1 MIFVIGERSNVA
13 LAEEVTYTVS
23 STSKVTIT
31 GSAPKG
37 SSATYSST
45 YNTKCQLT
53 GGEKMTLT
61 LSGYAGKKITG
72 FTMSMKSNS
81 SKGAGYLDFKAGET
95 SLATIGSSSKG
106 IAFNNS
112 AWHGSWSTSYVD
124 VDVTMSNDS
133 YAIQDG
139 DKVVIVL
146 GATANSL
153 YCQHFKLTYVDAV
166 SVNYNVS
173 WKVNGETYTEGTPST
188 QVIGGE
194 KVTTLPTAPSAIY
207 GKAFVGWTDT
217 EISTSQD
224 KAPSVLFNTA
234 SSAPAVTANT
244 TYYAVFASQ
253 SEGTPV
259 ETLSQTLE
267 YDTWTYSGSTTDRS
281 TYRLFR
287 TDSYIESAEFDLST
301 LSKVVV
307 YGGTF
312 GGSSYN
318 KLNIGDGTNTWKD
331 VTVSGKSETGINTY
345 TGGTPLSGTGKLR
358 ITSKSGTASNTGVRI
373 SKVEIYT
380 QSGYTYSDYVTTV
393 TPTSPTTN
401 TLTITPGTNT
411 FAKATDITMS
421 ATIDGTKIYYT
432 TDGTKPSQ
440 ESTLYEGA
448 FKVTK
453 TGTTVK
459 AVAIADGYDNV
470 TAEATYTIEPDQP
483 VFSDESKIF
492 KDAFDVT
499 LSLPETTDK
508 TSTIHYAIGSTA
520 TAESE
525 VYSSPINISSDTDDE
540 KIILHAVV
548 VDEYGNVGTE
558 KYCTYTKTT
567 AAIFDFTQRPNVWNI
582 EPTSN
587 NSSDAESNVVGKELA
602 VDGIVMT
609 STSGG
614 SNITC
619 IYASSTNEPN
629 LRVYAGGTITFTAPE
644 GYNISEIK
652 FTGSSLTKFI
662 SNSQTYTNL
671 TWTGEAHAV
680 TFTADGSVQVKTASI
695 KITPVKGTL
704 NLIAV
709 DNKIYYATFSSNKDV
724 LFPTDVEVD
733 AVSVSGTTLN
743 ISKLTEN
750 EYLVKADNTDGYH
763 ALEGKL
769 YYVPANTGVLIQSLI
784 NTVTY
789 YYPYEAAKV
798 TLPTNQLKAAPAG
811 GGKFEPEE
819 GHVYYKLAYNNYD
832 EKTGLWT
839 GLGFYWGAA
848 DGGVFS
854 VNAGTAYLDVP
865 PTSGSSAKG
874 FSFDGASTGV
884 SAVDAEEPAKTRVI
898 YNIAGQKVN
907 AMTKAGLYIVNG
919 KKIVIRK

>member
-1 MIFVIGERSNVA
+1 MGAKSFISSITVY
-13 LAEEVTYTVS
+13 YTK
-23 STSKVTIT
+23 STSPTLNSTESSLGFGNVET
-31 GSAPKG
+31 GSDKD
-37 SSATYSST
+37 
-45 YNTKCQLT
+45 LT
-53 GGEKMTLT
+53 
-61 LSGYAGKKITG
+61 
-72 FTMSMKSNS
+72 
-81 SKGAGYLDFKAGET
+81 
-95 SLATIGSSSKG
+95 
-106 IAFNNS
+106 
-112 AWHGSWSTSYVD
+112 
-124 VDVTMSNDS
+124 
-133 YAIQDG
+133 
-139 DKVVIVL
+139 
-146 GATANSL
+146 
-153 YCQHFKLTYVDAV
+153 FKLTGSNLTANAALSITGDNAGMFSV
-166 SVNYNVS
+166 SPSSVSHTEGTISETTITVNYKPTSTGDHAAMLNITSGEDASATVYLSGTGIAPLAHYTVS
-173 WKVNGETYTEGTPST
+173 WKVNGADYNEGTPST
-188 QVIGGE
+188 DVIDGS
-194 KVTTLPTAPSAIY
+194 KVTSLPTAPSAIY
-207 GKAFVGWTDT
+207 GKVFVGWTDT

-224 KAPSVLFNTA
+224 DAPSVLFNTA
-234 SSAPAVTANT
+234 PSAPAVTANT

-253 SEGTPV
+253 SGNAPV
-259 ETLSQTLE
+259 ETLSQTLV
-267 YDTWTYSGSTTDRS
+267 YDTWTYSGSTTDKS
-281 TYRLFR
+281 SYRLFH

-331 VTVSGKSETGINTY
+331 VTVSGSSQTGVNTF
-345 TGGTPLSGTGKLR
+345 TNGTALSGTGKLR
-358 ITSKSGTASNTGVRI
+358 ITSQSGTDSGNGSGVRI
-373 SKVEIYT
+373 SKVDIYT
-380 QSGYTYSDYVTTV
+380 RGYTYSDYVTTV
-393 TPTSPTTN
+393 TPTTPTTN
-401 TLTITPGTNT
+401 TLTITPGTST

-470 TAEATYTIEPDQP
+470 TAEATYTIKPDQP

-587 NSSDAESNVVGKELA
+587 NSNGAESNVVGKELA

-619 IYASSTNEPN
+619 IYASSPTNEPN

-652 FTGSSLTKFI
+652 FTGSSLTKFL
-662 SNSQTYTNL
+662 SDSQTYTNP

-769 YYVPANTGVLIQSLI
+769 YYVPANTGVLIQSLT

-789 YYPYEAAKV
+789 YYPYEEATV
-798 TLPTNQLKAAPAG
+798 TLPANQLKPAPA
-811 GGKFEPEE
+811 E
-819 GHVYYKLAYNNYD
+819 GDVFTAEKGYLYYKLAYNNYD
-832 EKTGLWT
+832 EKTGL
-839 GLGFYWGAA
+839 GFYWGAA
-848 DGGVFS
+848 EGGAFS
-854 VNAGTAYLDVP
+854 VKAGTAYLAVP
-865 PTSGSSAKG
+865 SKSETNNVKG
-874 FSFDGASTGV
+874 FSFDGTTTGIDATD
-884 SAVDAEEPAKTRVI
+884 AVETENVREI
-898 YNIAGQKVN
+898 YTIAGQKVST
-907 AMTKAGLYIVNG
+907 MSKPGLYIVNG
-919 KKIVIRK
+919 KKTVIRK

>member
-1 MIFVIGERSNVA
+1 
-13 LAEEVTYTVS
+13 
-23 STSKVTIT
+23 
-31 GSAPKG
+31 
-37 SSATYSST
+37 
-45 YNTKCQLT
+45 
-53 GGEKMTLT
+53 MTLT

-72 FTMSMKSNS
+72 LTMSMKSNS
-81 SKGAGYLDFKAGET
+81 SSGAGYLDFKAGET
-95 SLATIGSSSKG
+95 SLATIGSSSNG
-106 IAFNNS
+106 IKFNNS

-124 VDVTMSNDS
+124 VDVTMSNKS

-153 YCQHFKLTYVDAV
+153 YCQHFKLTYEDAV
-166 SVNYNVS
+166 SVNYTIS
-173 WKVNGETYTEGTPST
+173 WMVNGKTYSEGTPST
-188 QVIGGE
+188 QVIGGK
-194 KVTTLPTAPSAIY
+194 KVTTLPTAPSAIN
-207 GKAFVGWTDT
+207 GKVFVGWTDT

-224 KAPSVLFNTA
+224 NAPSVLFNTV

-253 SEGTPV
+253 SEGAPV
-259 ETLSQTLE
+259 ETLSQTLA
-267 YDTWTYSGSTTDRS
+267 YDTWTYSGSTTDKS
-281 TYRLFR
+281 SYRLFH

-312 GGSSYN
+312 GGNSYN
-318 KLNIGDGTNTWKD
+318 QLNIGDGANTWKD
-331 VTVSGKSETGINTY
+331 VTVSGSSQTGVNTY
-345 TGGTPLSGTGKLR
+345 TGGTTLSGTGKLR
-358 ITSKSGTASNTGVRI
+358 ITSKSGTASNNGVRI

-380 QSGYTYSDYVTTV
+380 STGGYTYSDYVTTV

-421 ATIDGTKIYYT
+421 ATIDETKIYYT
-432 TDGTKPSQ
+432 TDGTEPSQ
-440 ESTLYEGA
+440 ESTLYKGA

-470 TAEATYTIEPDQP
+470 TAEATYTIKPDQP

-499 LSLPETTDK
+499 LSLPETTDA
-508 TSTIHYAIGSTA
+508 TSKIHYAIGSTA

-525 VYSSPINISSDTDDE
+525 VYSSPINISSETDGD

-587 NSSDAESNVVGKELA
+587 NSSDDESNVVGKEIA
-602 VDGIVMT
+602 VDDIVMT

-614 SNITC
+614 GNITC
-619 IYASSTNEPN
+619 IYASSSTNEPN
-629 LRVYAGGTITFTAPE
+629 LRVYAEGTITFTAPE

-652 FTGSSLTKFI
+652 FTGSNLTKFT
-662 SNSQTYTNL
+662 SNSQTYTDP

-680 TFTADGSVQVKTASI
+680 TFTASGSVQVKTASI

-709 DNKIYYATFSSNKDV
+709 DNKIYYATFSSSEAV
-724 LFPTDVEVD
+724 IFPSSDVEVD
-733 AVSVSGTTLN
+733 AVSVKGSTLN
-743 ISKLTEN
+743 IAELAKDD
-750 EYLVKADNTDGYH
+750 YFVKATS
-763 ALEGKL
+763 AEGFDVVSKG
-769 YYVPANTGVLIQSLI
+769 YYVPANTGVLIQSLT

-789 YYPYEAAKV
+789 YYPYEEAAV
-798 TLPTNQLKAAPAG
+798 SLPANQLKPAPAEG
-811 GGKFEPEE
+811 GEFTPES
-819 GHVYYKLAYNNYD
+819 GDHLYYKLAYND
-832 EKTGLWT
+832 FSAKE

-854 VNAGTAYLDVP
+854 VKAGTAYLAVP
-865 PTSGSSAKG
+865 KNAVYLAKG
-874 FSFDGASTGV
+874 FCFSGTTTGINNI
-884 SAVDAEEPAKTRVI
+884 DATETGKTREI
-898 YNIAGQKVN
+898 YNLAGQKMN
-907 AMTKAGLYIVNG
+907 TMGKPGMYIVNG
-919 KKIVIRK
+919 KKTIIRK